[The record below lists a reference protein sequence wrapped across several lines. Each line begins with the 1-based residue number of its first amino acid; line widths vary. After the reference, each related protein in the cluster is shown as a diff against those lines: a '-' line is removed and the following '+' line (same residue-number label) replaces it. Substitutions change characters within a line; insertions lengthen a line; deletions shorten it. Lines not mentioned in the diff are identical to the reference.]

1 MNPLFWT
8 SGKEGS
14 YYDSRASFLTGD
26 ISDSG
31 LSRNNV
37 IQFPAFL
44 NLLIAQKPAFGCE
57 SITAYIRTR
66 RVPVPQH
73 RTRTAPGN
81 PY

>member
-31 LSRNNV
+31 LTARNTYAV
-37 IQFPAFL
+37 TEPA
-44 NLLIAQKPAFGCE
+44 IPP
-57 SITAYIRTR
+57 R
-66 RVPVPQH
+66 
-73 RTRTAPGN
+73 
-81 PY
+81 